1 MKKYLSLVLAL
12 LLALSCMSGTAKV
25 AHAEN
30 ASALPQVGDV
40 NNGFEVKEIRP
51 FPMIGA
57 ELVLFEHQR
66 TGAKL
71 LWIANEDTNRL
82 FQLTFPTR
90 PSNDMG
96 LPHVFEHATIFGSE
110 KYPST
115 SLYFNISYQT
125 YNTFVN
131 AYTTDACTCYPM
143 ASLSEKQLLNLAD
156 YYVDSCFH
164 PLIMSDEGIFR
175 TQAWHYNLDSLDG
188 ELTYEGVVYSEMQG
202 AMTLERMALEYAND
216 LTFPGAALSYSYG
229 GLPENIPEMT
239 WEDVKAYH
247 DKYYHPSN
255 CLAVLYGQ
263 FEDYEAFLK
272 LLDEA
277 FAPYEKAEFTFE
289 DAGYTPITEPQVAS
303 FAYPMAEGTD
313 VTNQTVIIYYIVCP
327 GMKGDVEQEDLIDNV
342 SSLLNQNGSVL
353 SQSFKRAYPSG
364 TLSCGRE
371 LAGPDDAIIFRAT
384 GMNEGDAEAF
394 KALVDEALKDVAEN
408 GFPKDMVD
416 STMTSLNIDAKL
428 APENGDPAEG
438 VVYNFVYN
446 YVVTGD
452 PFAYVGH
459 TEALS
464 RIDEENQKGLL
475 QEAVAKWL
483 TGNELYTLTTTY
495 PAVGEKEKQDAALKE
510 KLAEIKA
517 GMSQEE
523 LQAIVDETNA
533 APKDEDTTELMAKIK
548 AVTVES
554 LPEEIKTYTVND
566 FTDENGIRHIEAV
579 AGVDGIGHASLDL
592 DAAALPQE
600 DIHWMRLYTRLLGQ
614 LDTDKHT
621 KEELDVL
628 IDRYMYDKV
637 IGVNCVNLDG
647 DVHPYLVGEW
657 YALDDDLE
665 AGYELL
671 EELLFHTRF
680 DDAQKL
686 LEQVQAQKT
695 YVRTTINNESYS
707 VMMNRGFADKYPF
720 FRYYSYL
727 NFLEYYDFLDKLE
740 AQLNEKPEEVTTH
753 FVALQ
758 NFFANSAGAVA
769 IFAGNEKSIE
779 RNRPLADAFM
789 AKLAHEE
796 REAVAY
802 DLPIPSHREALII
815 DGNIQF
821 NNVFATVDDMGI
833 EGYDAGLMAVTSL
846 VSDKILMPILRDQMG
861 VYTPLNGIVDNGSM
875 YIISYR
881 DPNLKETFDVYASLA
896 DRIAQ
901 LAVDQDNL
909 DGYITSAYS
918 QLAKPSG
925 ELTGAINAAEYTLA
939 GLKQDRYLDYMRQLK
954 KVTPESVK
962 ACADLYRKA
971 WENGVHSTA
980 GSAAAINQNADLFE
994 TILNPFNAQDTSQ
1007 VEFADAAE
1015 GSEHYEAVRFVYEAG
1030 LMAPAA
1036 EDAFGTD
1043 DPATAGDLYGALYV
1057 LIGGTP
1063 GAENEAF
1070 ATFTQY
1076 GLVPAGVDGAT
1087 VLTNGLCD
1095 QIFVTFGAAVGIPL
1109 QADAP
1114 NEKTDL
1120 TMTRGEL
1127 AEQIKAFC
1135 DMLQ

>member
-428 APENGDPAEG
+428 APENGDPAED

-446 YVVTGD
+446 YAVTGD

-464 RIDEENQKGLL
+464 RIDEENEKGLL

-483 TGNELYTLTTTY
+483 TGNELYTL
-495 PAVGEKEKQDAALKE
+495 
-510 KLAEIKA
+510 
-517 GMSQEE
+517 
-523 LQAIVDETNA
+523 N
-533 APKDEDTTELMAKIK
+533 
-548 AVTVES
+548 
-554 LPEEIKTYTVND
+554 
-566 FTDENGIRHIEAV
+566 
-579 AGVDGIGHASLDL
+579 
-592 DAAALPQE
+592 
-600 DIHWMRLYTRLLGQ
+600 
-614 LDTDKHT
+614 
-621 KEELDVL
+621 
-628 IDRYMYDKV
+628 
-637 IGVNCVNLDG
+637 
-647 DVHPYLVGEW
+647 
-657 YALDDDLE
+657 
-665 AGYELL
+665 
-671 EELLFHTRF
+671 
-680 DDAQKL
+680 
-686 LEQVQAQKT
+686 
-695 YVRTTINNESYS
+695 
-707 VMMNRGFADKYPF
+707 
-720 FRYYSYL
+720 
-727 NFLEYYDFLDKLE
+727 
-740 AQLNEKPEEVTTH
+740 
-753 FVALQ
+753 
-758 NFFANSAGAVA
+758 
-769 IFAGNEKSIE
+769 
-779 RNRPLADAFM
+779 
-789 AKLAHEE
+789 
-796 REAVAY
+796 
-802 DLPIPSHREALII
+802 ALIAI
-815 DGNIQF
+815 S
-821 NNVFATVDDMGI
+821 VHCSHKAAT
-833 EGYDAGLMAVTSL
+833 
-846 VSDKILMPILRDQMG
+846 
-861 VYTPLNGIVDNGSM
+861 N
-875 YIISYR
+875 
-881 DPNLKETFDVYASLA
+881 
-896 DRIAQ
+896 
-901 LAVDQDNL
+901 
-909 DGYITSAYS
+909 
-918 QLAKPSG
+918 
-925 ELTGAINAAEYTLA
+925 
-939 GLKQDRYLDYMRQLK
+939 
-954 KVTPESVK
+954 
-962 ACADLYRKA
+962 
-971 WENGVHSTA
+971 
-980 GSAAAINQNADLFE
+980 
-994 TILNPFNAQDTSQ
+994 
-1007 VEFADAAE
+1007 
-1015 GSEHYEAVRFVYEAG
+1015 
-1030 LMAPAA
+1030 
-1036 EDAFGTD
+1036 
-1043 DPATAGDLYGALYV
+1043 
-1057 LIGGTP
+1057 
-1063 GAENEAF
+1063 
-1070 ATFTQY
+1070 
-1076 GLVPAGVDGAT
+1076 
-1087 VLTNGLCD
+1087 
-1095 QIFVTFGAAVGIPL
+1095 
-1109 QADAP
+1109 
-1114 NEKTDL
+1114 
-1120 TMTRGEL
+1120 
-1127 AEQIKAFC
+1127 
-1135 DMLQ
+1135 